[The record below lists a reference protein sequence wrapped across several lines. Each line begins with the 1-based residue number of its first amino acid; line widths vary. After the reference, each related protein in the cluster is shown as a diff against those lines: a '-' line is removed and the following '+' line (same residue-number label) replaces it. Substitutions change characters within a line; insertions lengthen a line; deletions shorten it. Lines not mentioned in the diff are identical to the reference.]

1 MLNAEGRVPIEFN
14 IEAAGPPVLILSL
27 DTTTRAGSIAILR
40 GTTVLHERVGDAI
53 RTHAQRL
60 PGDLMTACAA
70 AGVAIEEID
79 LFAVAA
85 GPGSFTGLRVGI
97 ATVQGLAMARNRRV
111 VPISTLEAI
120 AAAAGAP
127 VVAAWMDA
135 QRGEVFAQVFEREAG
150 IERPRTDPINAPP
163 RIALQLHQESLSG
176 AEFHGD
182 GAVRYRDDIL
192 AMRGSSA
199 VVAAAVPPLAG
210 AIGRIAARRAGE
222 AVVPHAIVP
231 IYVRRPDAELARDRR
246 SGA

>member
-1 MLNAEGRVPIEFN
+1 
-14 IEAAGPPVLILSL
+14 
-27 DTTTRAGSIAILR
+27 
-40 GTTVLHERVGDAI
+40 
-53 RTHAQRL
+53 
-60 PGDLMTACAA
+60 
-70 AGVAIEEID
+70 
-79 LFAVAA
+79 
-85 GPGSFTGLRVGI
+85 
-97 ATVQGLAMARNRRV
+97 
-111 VPISTLEAI
+111 
-120 AAAAGAP
+120 
-127 VVAAWMDA
+127 
-135 QRGEVFAQVFEREAG
+135 
-150 IERPRTDPINAPP
+150 
-163 RIALQLHQESLSG
+163 LSG